1 MCRVRENGNNEGG
14 INLEIKFVCSL
25 PDIQSTL
32 NFGGDRA
39 RIKIDIPETD
49 IAQAAKLIMARGKVI
64 NVTMEWEDA
73 C

>member
-1 MCRVRENGNNEGG
+1 MKIE
-14 INLEIKFVCSL
+14 FVCSL
-25 PDIQSTL
+25 PEIQSAL
-32 NFGGDRA
+32 NFGGDGA

-73 C
+73 